1 MNIVNDKI
9 TDYLRS
15 FHRPVDDGLEELR
28 NKCVEGRIPLILP
41 ETEDFLKVLLS
52 ITRPRGILEVGTAWG
67 YSSALFAKLLP
78 DAMITTIEK
87 SERVREKARFNHEQM
102 GVGSRIDTLQGDGGE
117 VLKYMADMREDREK
131 VIEELLRRVHDDPE
145 TAFAGAPTAVDE
157 PDWEPDIMTESRIED
172 ISRASEGTYD
182 FLFIDAAKSHYR
194 EFLDQGLRLLE
205 PGSVIL
211 CDNVLMKASVIDDGY
226 DGHRRHRTNVKRMH
240 EFLEYLCGRADLE
253 TVIMSCGDGLALSR
267 MI

>member
-15 FHRPVDDGLEELR
+15 FHRPVDDDLEELR

-41 ETEDFLKVLLS
+41 ETEDFLRVLLS
-52 ITRPRGILEVGTAWG
+52 ITRPSGILEVGTAWG

-102 GVGSRIDTLQGDGGE
+102 GVASRIDAVQGDGGE

-131 VIEELLRRVHDDPE
+131 VIEDLLRRVQEDPE

-240 EFLEYLCGRADLE
+240 EFIEYLCGRADLE

>member
-15 FHRPVDDGLEELR
+15 FHRPVDDDLEALR
-28 NKCVEGRIPLILP
+28 KKCVENRIPLILP

-87 SERVREKARFNHEQM
+87 SERVGEKARFNHEQI
-102 GVGSRIDTLQGDGGE
+102 GVASRIDAVQGDGGE

-131 VIEELLRRVHDDPE
+131 VIEELLRRVQDDPE

>member
-15 FHRPVDDGLEELR
+15 FHRPVDEELR
-28 NKCVEGRIPLILP
+28 KLREKCELNRIPLILP

-52 ITRPRGILEVGTAWG
+52 IARPCGILEVGTAWG

-78 DAMITTIEK
+78 EARITTIEK
-87 SERVREKARFNHEQM
+87 SERVREKARFNHERM

-117 VLKYMADMREDREK
+117 ILRYMADMREDREK
-131 VIEELLRRVHDDPE
+131 VAEELLRRVQDDPK
-145 TAFAGAPTAVDE
+145 TAFAGAPAAVDE
-157 PDWEPDIMTESRIED
+157 PDWEPDIMTETRIEE
-172 ISRASEGTYD
+172 ISRASEVAYD

-194 EFLDQGLRLLE
+194 EFLDQGTRLME

-211 CDNVLMKASVIDDGY
+211 CDNVLMKASVIDDEY
-226 DGHRRHRTNVKRMH
+226 DSHRRHRTNVKRMH
-240 EFLEYLCGRADLE
+240 EFLEYLCGREDLE
-253 TVIMSCGDGLALSR
+253 TVIISCGDGLALSR

>member
-15 FHRPVDDGLEELR
+15 FHQPVDDDLEELR
-28 NKCVEGRIPLILP
+28 KKCVENRIPLILP

-87 SERVREKARFNHEQM
+87 SERVREKARFNHEQI
-102 GVGSRIDTLQGDGGE
+102 GVASRIDAVQGDGGE

-131 VIEELLRRVHDDPE
+131 VIEELLRRVQDDPE

>member
-15 FHRPVDDGLEELR
+15 FHRPLDQDLIELR
-28 NKCVEGRIPLILP
+28 EKCEENRIPLILP

-52 ITRPRGILEVGTAWG
+52 IARPGGILEVGTAWG

-78 DAMITTIEK
+78 DARITTIEK
-87 SERVREKARFNHEQM
+87 SERVREKARFNHERM

-117 VLKYMADMREDREK
+117 ILRYMADMREDREK
-131 VIEELLRRVHDDPE
+131 VVEELLRRVQDDPK

-157 PDWEPDIMTESRIED
+157 PDWEPDIMTETRIEE
-172 ISRASEGTYD
+172 ISRAAEVAYD

-194 EFLDQGLRLLE
+194 EFLDQGLRLME

-211 CDNVLMKASVIDDGY
+211 CDNVLMKASVIDDEY
-226 DGHRRHRTNVKRMH
+226 DGHRRHRTNVKRMN

-253 TVIMSCGDGLALSR
+253 TVVMSCGDGLALSR

>member
-15 FHRPVDDGLEELR
+15 FHRPVDDDLEALR
-28 NKCVEGRIPLILP
+28 KKCVENRIPLILP

-87 SERVREKARFNHEQM
+87 SERVREKARFNHEQI
-102 GVGSRIDTLQGDGGE
+102 GVASRIDAVQGDGGE

-131 VIEELLRRVHDDPE
+131 VIEELLRRVQDDPE